1 MIVTQAK
8 AVEKINKYLPK
19 LLFDKEKQN
28 KIIEIA
34 EGFGM
39 PSGDVMDYI
48 AGRRLLTQV
57 DTFRLF
63 ILSKG
68 MDAVF
73 AEDITSKIFTENEQ
87 KEYSRQTI
95 KLDHVKFPIQIKA
108 VQVADDQWI
117 GSCDMKFL
125 MSLYNSQL
133 IKYNENAQRVMQ
145 KVIRKNNTYY
155 RIAVSQKA
163 VNAITTSIRNGS
175 FIPNTITLN
184 LPEDAEWSYDKENCV
199 LTIRHVD
206 MFDIADGYHR
216 LLAMSRVYS
225 EDKDFNI
232 PLELRVISFDEEKT
246 RQFIYQEDQKTK
258 MRRVDSDSMN
268 AYDPCNKVVERLNR
282 DMNFAGQN
290 MISRNDGQISF
301 GELSK
306 VIRYYYP
313 PKRNAPRK
321 EEVQYVSQTEKK
333 VCDALNRVLEDNLEL
348 LESRITTQMLMV
360 IFYCANNF
368 DTDDEIARHTQNGL
382 NRISEV
388 KIATTLRT
396 LERQVKNII

>member
-8 AVEKINKYLPK
+8 AVEIMNGFLPK

-28 KIIEIA
+28 KIIEVA

-39 PSGDVMDYI
+39 PSGDAMDYI
-48 AGRRLLTQV
+48 AGRRLLTHA

-87 KEYSRQTI
+87 REYSKQKIEPDHI
-95 KLDHVKFPIQIKA
+95 KLPIQIKA
-108 VQVADDQWI
+108 VQIADDQWI
-117 GSCDMKFL
+117 GSCDMKF
-125 MSLYNSQL
+125 MMRLYNSQM
-133 IKYNENAQRVMQ
+133 IKYNANAQRVMQ
-145 KVIRKNNTYY
+145 RLTRKNTTFY
-155 RIAVSQKA
+155 RIAINQKA
-163 VNAITTSIRNGS
+163 VSEIALLIRNGS

-184 LPEDAEWSYDKENCV
+184 LPEDAEWSYDKESCI
-199 LTIRHVD
+199 LTVRKID
-206 MFDIADGYHR
+206 MFDISDGYHR

-225 EDKDFNI
+225 EDKDINI
-232 PLELRVISFDEEKT
+232 PLELRITTFNEEKT

-268 AYDPCNKVVERLNR
+268 VYDPCNKIVERLNM
-282 DMNFAGQN
+282 DMNFVGQS
-290 MISRNDGQISF
+290 MIARNEGQISF

-313 PKRNAPRK
+313 PKRNASRK
-321 EEVQYVSQTEKK
+321 EVVQYATQTEKK
-333 VCDALNRVLEDNLEL
+333 VCQILNSAIEDNLEL
-348 LESRITTQMLMV
+348 LDGRITIQMLMV

-368 DTDDEIARHTQNGL
+368 DTSDEVRQHIKNGFD
-382 NRISEV
+382 RISEV
-388 KIATTLRT
+388 KAASSLRT
-396 LERQVKNII
+396 IEKKVKNVV